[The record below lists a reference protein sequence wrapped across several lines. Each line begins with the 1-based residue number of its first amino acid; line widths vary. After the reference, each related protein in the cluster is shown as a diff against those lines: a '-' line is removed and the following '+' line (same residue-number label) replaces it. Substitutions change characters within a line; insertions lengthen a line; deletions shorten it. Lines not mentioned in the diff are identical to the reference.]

1 MSVCDGLPKGAGRT
15 KSKATELGGG
25 DPRGP
30 QPSYT
35 PLKIGAQKA
44 FLAIFLEISTEIF
57 MGMST
62 CFFRIFGEILQFLG
76 LRLVQ

>member
-35 PLKIGAQKA
+35 PLEMGAQNA
-44 FLAIFLEISTEIF
+44 FLAIFPEISTEISQ
-57 MGMST
+57 GIPVG
-62 CFFRIFGEILQFLG
+62 FFQLFEGKWPFLEV
-76 LRLVQ
+76 RLV

>member
-35 PLKIGAQKA
+35 PLEMGAQNA
-44 FLAIFLEISTEIF
+44 FLAIFPEISMEISQ
-57 MGMST
+57 GIPVG
-62 CFFRIFGEILQFLG
+62 FF
-76 LRLVQ
+76 

>member
-35 PLKIGAQKA
+35 PLEMGAQNA
-44 FLAIFLEISTEIF
+44 FLAIFLEISMEISR
-57 MGMST
+57 GMPVGI
-62 CFFRIFGEILQFLG
+62 CQLFDENWPFLEV
-76 LRLVQ
+76 RLV

>member
-35 PLKIGAQKA
+35 PLEMGAQIA
-44 FLAIFLEISTEIF
+44 FLAIFLEISMEISQGISVGTF
-57 MGMST
+57 T
-62 CFFRIFGEILQFLG
+62 IFVENWPFLEV
-76 LRLVQ
+76 RLV

>member
-35 PLKIGAQKA
+35 PLEMGAQNA
-44 FLAIFLEISTEIF
+44 FLAIFLEISVEISQ
-57 MGMST
+57 GIPVG
-62 CFFRIFGEILQFLG
+62 IFQLFEENWPFLEV
-76 LRLVQ
+76 RLV

>member
-25 DPRGP
+25 DPKGP

-35 PLKIGAQKA
+35 PLEMGAQNA
-44 FLAIFLEISTEIF
+44 FLVIFPETS
-57 MGMST
+57 MKSY
-62 CFFRIFGEILQFLG
+62 
-76 LRLVQ
+76 